1 VLVVGKHQKINYIP
15 TCLSRVV
22 VLVLTLSV
30 LTATT
35 EQTFS
40 IMNIVKAMFR
50 NKIDQDES
58 LSNSFTSY
66 IKREIVAKFS
76 TYLIIDDFRDLKE

>member
-1 VLVVGKHQKINYIP
+1 MVGKHQKINYIP

-22 VLVLTLSV
+22 VLVLTLSI

-40 IMNIVKAMFR
+40 IMNIVKGMFR

-66 IKREIVAKFS
+66 IKREIVAKFN
-76 TYLIIDDFRDLKE
+76 TYLIIDDFQDLKE

>member
-40 IMNIVKAMFR
+40 IMNIVKARFR

-66 IKREIVAKFS
+66 IEREIVAK
-76 TYLIIDDFRDLKE
+76 R

>member
-1 VLVVGKHQKINYIP
+1 MLVVGKHEKINYRP
-15 TCLSRVV
+15 TCLSIVV
-22 VLVLTLSV
+22 VHVLTLSV

-35 EQTFS
+35 KQTFS
-40 IMNIVKAMFR
+40 IMNIVKARFR

-66 IKREIVAKFS
+66 IEREIVAK
-76 TYLIIDDFRDLKE
+76 R